1 MSSENTNQQRRHF
14 WRNFLIQIVLI
25 LSVYFAV
32 QAWQGRHAPR
42 GQAPLI
48 VGQLLDGRQ
57 VKLED
62 YRGKPVLLHFWASWC
77 SICRFEQGSIEA
89 IAKDYPVI
97 TVASQSGDEAAVAA
111 YVAEQGLSM
120 PVLVDDEGE
129 WGRSYGVRGFP
140 SSYVIDAEGQIFDVE
155 VGYSSEWGLRARLLL
170 AGY

>member
-1 MSSENTNQQRRHF
+1 M
-14 WRNFLIQIVLI
+14 
-25 LSVYFAV
+25 
-32 QAWQGRHAPR
+32 
-42 GQAPLI
+42 
-48 VGQLLDGRQ
+48 
-57 VKLED
+57 
-62 YRGKPVLLHFWASWC
+62 
-77 SICRFEQGSIEA
+77 
-89 IAKDYPVI
+89 
-97 TVASQSGDEAAVAA
+97 AA

>member
-1 MSSENTNQQRRHF
+1 MSSENTHQQRRRF
-14 WRNFLIQIVLI
+14 WRNFLIQVVLI

-32 QAWQGRHAPR
+32 QAWQARHAPR
-42 GQAPLI
+42 GRAPS
-48 VGQLLDGRQ
+48 VHGQLLDGRQ
-57 VKLED
+57 VKLEE

-97 TVASQSGDEAAVAA
+97 TIASQSGDAMAVAA
-111 YVAEQGLSM
+111 YVAEQGISM
-120 PVLVDDEGE
+120 PVLVDEAGE
-129 WGRSYGVRGFP
+129 WGRLYGVRGFP
-140 SSYVIDAEGQIFDVE
+140 SSYVIDAQGQIFDVE